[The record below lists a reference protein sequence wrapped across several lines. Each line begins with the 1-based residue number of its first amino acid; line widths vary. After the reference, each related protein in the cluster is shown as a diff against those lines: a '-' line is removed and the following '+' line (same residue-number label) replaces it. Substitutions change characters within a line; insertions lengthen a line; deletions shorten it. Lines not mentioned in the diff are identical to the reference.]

1 MPNSV
6 VAALVHPVLH
16 GIRIPIHQTKQREGK
31 PHTRPHRHKDS
42 VAFAMWLST
51 AVGTTT
57 FYCVAHRLQIQES
70 PTRKSWAFLRLHKSA
85 KTGARCREIVVV

>member
-31 PHTRPHRHKDS
+31 PHTRPPRHKDS

-57 FYCVAHRLQIQES
+57 SPGSKLKKARLAIVGLF
-70 PTRKSWAFLRLHKSA
+70 TSA
-85 KTGARCREIVVV
+85 EK

>member
-6 VAALVHPVLH
+6 VAALAHPVLH
-16 GIRIPIHQTKQREGK
+16 GIRIPIHQTKQPEGE
-31 PHTRPHRHKDS
+31 PCTRSPRHKDS

-57 FYCVAHRLQIQES
+57 FYCVAHRLQIQAS
-70 PTRKSWAFLRLHKSA
+70 PTQKSRAFLHL
-85 KTGARCREIVVV
+85 E

>member
-31 PHTRPHRHKDS
+31 PHTRPPRHKDS

-57 FYCVAHRLQIQES
+57 S
-70 PTRKSWAFLRLHKSA
+70 PGSKLRKPD
-85 KTGARCREIVVV
+85 